1 MVEIKRHENETISGV
16 LRRFKKSL
24 QQAGILVEARK
35 RRFRARRPSLG
46 KRRKHALFR
55 LKRQKEIEKL
65 RKLGKL

>member
-46 KRRKHALFR
+46 KKRKHALFR